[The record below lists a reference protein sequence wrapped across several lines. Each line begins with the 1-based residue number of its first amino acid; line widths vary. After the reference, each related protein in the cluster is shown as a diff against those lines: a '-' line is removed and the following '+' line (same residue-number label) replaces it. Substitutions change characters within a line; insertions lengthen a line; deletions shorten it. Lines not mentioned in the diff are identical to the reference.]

1 METKRCF
8 VAVDLPSN
16 VINEIKRIQKQIQ
29 QKNLFMG
36 KITTPGNL
44 HLTLKF
50 LGEIDKNKI
59 DEVKQMLK
67 EIRFNSFEGKIGGKQ
82 VQAQLGG
89 KQVQSRLGGK
99 QVQSRLGG
107 KQVQAQL
114 GEIGVFSKKLP
125 RIIWIKLEGKIFDLQ
140 KEVDEVLSGLFESEY
155 RFMSHIT
162 IARIK
167 QVYNK
172 KEFVKYLGSI
182 KYEKMDFKIEEFFLM
197 ESELTAEGPVYKKI
211 KKYNLES

>member
-1 METKRCF
+1 
-8 VAVDLPSN
+8 
-16 VINEIKRIQKQIQ
+16 
-29 QKNLFMG
+29 MG

-89 KQVQSRLGGK
+89 KQVQA
-99 QVQSRLGG
+99 RLGG